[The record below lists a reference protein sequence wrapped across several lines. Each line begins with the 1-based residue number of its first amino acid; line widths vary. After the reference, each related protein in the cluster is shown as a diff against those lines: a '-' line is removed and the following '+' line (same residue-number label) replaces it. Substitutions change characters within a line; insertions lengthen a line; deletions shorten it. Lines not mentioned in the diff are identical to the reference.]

1 MHTLI
6 LHPTAVSQWQAL
18 VLEAE
23 QACEINLDTELESY
37 LVFLLMRFL
46 RHQDIAD
53 SILALEF
60 LHSLDKHGQ
69 VRYNKLRDLGDKCLL
84 FSGLFPERALRRH
97 VKISYFIA
105 LGQTAYDNLA
115 ALAPPRERDLFTSLA
130 QQFLTLMEVLQ
141 GMRAFYQQQ
150 PVPVLS
156 AVELWQDT
164 GSDYVARY
172 SLSDLKK
179 QRLFTVRG
187 TKRLQ

>member
-69 VRYNKLRDLGDKCLL
+69 VRYNKLRDLGVPDIPNQDGLMPLDVYNQTYEYNNHYNHHNELL
-84 FSGLFPERALRRH
+84 NE
-97 VKISYFIA
+97 
-105 LGQTAYDNLA
+105 
-115 ALAPPRERDLFTSLA
+115 
-130 QQFLTLMEVLQ
+130 
-141 GMRAFYQQQ
+141 
-150 PVPVLS
+150 
-156 AVELWQDT
+156 
-164 GSDYVARY
+164 
-172 SLSDLKK
+172 
-179 QRLFTVRG
+179 
-187 TKRLQ
+187 